1 MTHARERCG
10 LPFPKYQLRAAT
22 GCPFEQRRWAGAA
35 ISIALVMAA
44 LECNRETLSLQSTS
58 DIVAFSS

>member
-1 MTHARERCG
+1 MRGNDAVSLFRNINCG
-10 LPFPKYQLRAAT
+10 RRRVALL
-22 GCPFEQRRWAGAA
+22 GQRRWAGAA